1 MKIVSVHV
9 SVLRVALGNPYTAA
23 GRAVDAN
30 WHVMAEVTTTDG
42 VHGFGY
48 IVALREMFV
57 RAVAS
62 AAHELGHLVI
72 GMNVLEAEAA
82 WQRMAKAGDW
92 VGPGGLLNYAI
103 CPIDIAIW
111 DAAGKTLGQPVS
123 RLLGGFRDRLP
134 AYASDGF
141 WYSLSLEELA
151 VSARKAYGQ
160 GFRAMKLRVGNEKH
174 PSGEVARVQAVREA
188 VGPDV
193 AIMVDA
199 TETWTLDKAMR
210 TGRAVQEAGI
220 SWLEDPIEHTD
231 NAGMGR
237 ITAALDTLVATGE
250 HLYDIDAYRRLL
262 EARGCG
268 IALIDLGRIGG
279 VTPWRHVA
287 SLAHGFGA
295 RVGGHVL
302 PEIHIHL
309 LTAVPNSYIVEYVP
323 RSARLLKAM
332 PELDGADMV
341 VPPGAG
347 FGLELDRDAVRRF
360 TVTN

>member
-1 MKIVSVHV
+1 
-9 SVLRVALGNPYTAA
+9 
-23 GRAVDAN
+23 
-30 WHVMAEVTTTDG
+30 
-42 VHGFGY
+42 
-48 IVALREMFV
+48 
-57 RAVAS
+57 
-62 AAHELGHLVI
+62 
-72 GMNVLEAEAA
+72 
-82 WQRMAKAGDW
+82 
-92 VGPGGLLNYAI
+92 LLNYAI

-141 WYSLSLEELA
+141 WYSLSLDELA
-151 VSARKAYGQ
+151 ASARKAYDQ

-174 PSGEVARVQAVREA
+174 PAGEVARVRAVRDA

-210 TGRAVQEAGI
+210 TGKALQEAGI
-220 SWLEDPIEHTD
+220 AWLEDPIKHTD
-231 NAGMGR
+231 HTGMGR

-279 VTPWRHVA
+279 VTPWRHVS
-287 SLAHGFGA
+287 SLAYGFGA
-295 RVGGHVL
+295 LVGGHVL

-309 LTAVPNSYIVEYVP
+309 LTAVPNAHIVEYVP

-332 PELDGADMV
+332 PAMDGSDMI
-341 VPPGAG
+341 VPAGAG
-347 FGLELDRDAVRRF
+347 FGLELNQDAVQRF

>member
-1 MKIVSVHV
+1 
-9 SVLRVALGNPYTAA
+9 
-23 GRAVDAN
+23 
-30 WHVMAEVTTTDG
+30 
-42 VHGFGY
+42 
-48 IVALREMFV
+48 
-57 RAVAS
+57 
-62 AAHELGHLVI
+62 
-72 GMNVLEAEAA
+72 
-82 WQRMAKAGDW
+82 
-92 VGPGGLLNYAI
+92 LLNYAI

-123 RLLGGFRDRLP
+123 KLLGGYRDRLP

-141 WYSLSLEELA
+141 WYSLSLDDLA
-151 VSARKAYGQ
+151 ASARKAYAQ

-174 PSGEVARVQAVREA
+174 PAGEVARVQAVRDA

-193 AIMVDA
+193 SIMVDA

-210 TGRAVQEAGI
+210 TGRALVENGI
-220 SWLEDPIEHTD
+220 SWLEDPIVHTD
-231 NAGMGR
+231 NDGMRR
-237 ITAALDTLVATGE
+237 IATALDTLVATGE
-250 HLYDIDAYRRLL
+250 HLYDIDAYRRIL

-295 RVGGHVL
+295 LVGGHVL

-309 LTAVPNSYIVEYVP
+309 LTAVPNSSIVEYVP

-332 PELDGADMV
+332 PAMDGPDMV

-347 FGLELDRDAVRRF
+347 FGLELDRDAVQQF
-360 TVTN
+360 TVTH

>member
-1 MKIVSVHV
+1 MKIASVKV
-9 SVLRVALGNPYTAA
+9 SVLKVALENPYTAA
-23 GRAVDAN
+23 GRAVDAK
-30 WHVMAEVTTTDG
+30 WHVMAEVVTTDG

-62 AAHELGHLVI
+62 ATHELGRLVT

-82 WQRMAKAGDW
+82 WQRMVKAGDW

-134 AYASDGF
+134 TYASDGF

-151 VSARKAYGQ
+151 ASAKKAYAQ

-174 PSGEVARVQAVREA
+174 PDGEVARVQAVRDA

-199 TETWTLDKAMR
+199 TETWTLDRAMR
-210 TGRAVQEAGI
+210 TGKALQEAGI
-220 SWLEDPIEHTD
+220 SWLEDPIHHQD
-231 NAGMGR
+231 IAGMGR
-237 ITAALDTLVATGE
+237 IVAALDTLVATGE
-250 HLYDIDAYRRLL
+250 HLYDIDAYRRLM

-287 SLAHGFGA
+287 SLAHGFGGL
-295 RVGGHVL
+295 VGGHVL

-309 LTAVPNSYIVEYVP
+309 LTAVPNAQIVEYVP

-332 PELDGADMV
+332 PAMDGSDMV

-347 FGLELDRDAVRRF
+347 FGLELDQDAVRRF

>member
-1 MKIVSVHV
+1 MKIASVKV
-9 SVLRVALGNPYTAA
+9 SVLRVALDSPYTAA

-30 WHVMAEVTTTDG
+30 WHVMAEVITTDG

-62 AAHELGHLVI
+62 ATHELARLVI

-82 WQRMAKAGDW
+82 WQRMVKAGDW

-111 DAAGKTLGQPVS
+111 DAAGKSLGQPVS
-123 RLLGGFRDRLP
+123 RLLGGYRDRLP

-141 WYSLSLEELA
+141 WYSLSLEDLA
-151 VSARKAYGQ
+151 ASARTAYGQ
-160 GFRAMKLRVGNEKH
+160 GFRAMKLRVGNERH
-174 PSGEVARVQAVREA
+174 PSGEVARVQAVRAA

-199 TETWTLDKAMR
+199 TETWTLDRAMR
-210 TGRAVQEAGI
+210 TGRALQEAGI
-220 SWLEDPIEHTD
+220 SWLEDPIRHHD
-231 NAGMGR
+231 VAGMAR
-237 ITAALDTLVATGE
+237 VTAALDMLVATGE

-295 RVGGHVL
+295 LVGGHVL

-309 LTAVPNSYIVEYVP
+309 LAGVPNSHIVEYVP

-332 PELDGADMV
+332 PAMDGSDMV

-347 FGLELDRDAVRRF
+347 FGLELDQDAVRRF
-360 TVTN
+360 TVTQ

>member
-1 MKIVSVHV
+1 MKIASVKV
-9 SVLRVALGNPYTAA
+9 SVLKVALENPYTAA
-23 GRAVDAN
+23 GRTVDAN
-30 WHVMAEVTTTDG
+30 WHVMAEVVTTDG

-62 AAHELGHLVI
+62 ATHELGRLVT
-72 GMNVLEAEAA
+72 GMNVLEVEAA
-82 WQRMAKAGDW
+82 WQRMVKAGDW

-134 AYASDGF
+134 TYASDGF

-151 VSARKAYGQ
+151 ASARKAYAQ
-160 GFRAMKLRVGNEKH
+160 GFRAMKLRVGHEKH
-174 PSGEVARVQAVREA
+174 PEGEVARVQAVRDA

-210 TGRAVQEAGI
+210 TGKALQEAGI
-220 SWLEDPIEHTD
+220 SWLEDPIHHQD
-231 NAGMGR
+231 VAGMGR

-287 SLAHGFGA
+287 SLVHGFGGL
-295 RVGGHVL
+295 VGGHVL

-309 LTAVPNSYIVEYVP
+309 LTAVPNAQIVEYVP

-332 PELDGADMV
+332 PEMDGSDMV

-347 FGLELDRDAVRRF
+347 FGLELDQDAVRRF

>member
-1 MKIVSVHV
+1 MKIASVKV
-9 SVLRVALGNPYTAA
+9 SVLKVALENPYTAA

-30 WHVMAEVTTTDG
+30 WHVMAEVVTTDG

-62 AAHELGHLVI
+62 ATHELGRLVT
-72 GMNVLEAEAA
+72 GMNVLEPEAA
-82 WQRMAKAGDW
+82 WQRMVKAGDW

-134 AYASDGF
+134 TYASDGF
-141 WYSLSLEELA
+141 WYSLSLEDLA
-151 VSARKAYGQ
+151 ASARKAYAQ
-160 GFRAMKLRVGNEKH
+160 GFRAMKLRVGHETH
-174 PSGEVARVQAVREA
+174 PSGEVARVQAVRDA

-199 TETWTLDKAMR
+199 TETWTLDKAML
-210 TGRAVQEAGI
+210 TGKALQEAGI
-220 SWLEDPIEHTD
+220 SWLEDPIHHQD
-231 NAGMGR
+231 VAGMGR

-250 HLYDIDAYRRLL
+250 HLYDIDAYRRLM

-287 SLAHGFGA
+287 SMVHGFGA
-295 RVGGHVL
+295 LVGGHVL

-309 LTAVPNSYIVEYVP
+309 LTAVPNAQIVEYVP

-332 PELDGADMV
+332 PAMDGSDMV

>member
-1 MKIVSVHV
+1 MKIASVKV
-9 SVLRVALGNPYTAA
+9 SVLKVALENPYTAA

-30 WHVMAEVTTTDG
+30 WHVMAEVVTTDG

-62 AAHELGHLVI
+62 ATHELGRLVT

-82 WQRMAKAGDW
+82 WQRMVKAGDW

-134 AYASDGF
+134 TYASDGF
-141 WYSLSLEELA
+141 WYSLSLEELVA
-151 VSARKAYGQ
+151 SARKAYAQ

-174 PSGEVARVQAVREA
+174 PDGEVARVQAVRDA

-199 TETWTLDKAMR
+199 TETWTLDRAMR
-210 TGRAVQEAGI
+210 TGKALQEAGI
-220 SWLEDPIEHTD
+220 SWLEDPIHHQD
-231 NAGMGR
+231 VAGMGR

-287 SLAHGFGA
+287 SMVHGFGGL
-295 RVGGHVL
+295 VGGHVL

-309 LTAVPNSYIVEYVP
+309 LTAVPNAQIVEYVP

-332 PELDGADMV
+332 PAMDGSDMV

-347 FGLELDRDAVRRF
+347 FGLELDQDAVWRF